1 MKHNISKITEKK
13 RFHDLIGKIIN
24 EKYIIKIVREEV
36 SKCSPEVKHLYQ
48 QEIKNIKDNEEIK
61 KKEKDFIRWNKN
73 YNIPIDFKDI
83 YNEEYLY
90 YKLSNIILNDYFKG
104 QLGVDSRK
112 EGIIKFYEIFKLLE
126 PVKEKF
132 ANFFEY
138 VCLGLLNVSIK
149 DENRSEITNIINS
162 IKKYMDGENLS
173 LVEICNYLEN
183 KKIKYSLDGYK
194 ISIQYKKKY
203 LKLIILTIIIFL
215 I

>member
-1 MKHNISKITEKK
+1 MN
-13 RFHDLIGKIIN
+13 N
-24 EKYIIKIVREEV
+24 
-36 SKCSPEVKHLYQ
+36 
-48 QEIKNIKDNEEIK
+48 
-61 KKEKDFIRWNKN
+61 N

-126 PVKEKF
+126 PVKEKYS
-132 ANFFEY
+132 NFFEY
-138 VCLGLLNVSIK
+138 ICLGLLTVSIK

-162 IKKYMDGENLS
+162 IKNYLDGENLS
-173 LVEICNYLEN
+173 FAEMYNYLEN
-183 KKIKYSLDGYK
+183 KKIKYSLDFYK
-194 ISIQYKKKY
+194 IIIQNKKKY

>member
-1 MKHNISKITEKK
+1 MN
-13 RFHDLIGKIIN
+13 N
-24 EKYIIKIVREEV
+24 
-36 SKCSPEVKHLYQ
+36 
-48 QEIKNIKDNEEIK
+48 
-61 KKEKDFIRWNKN
+61 N

-126 PVKEKF
+126 PVKEKYS
-132 ANFFEY
+132 NFFEY
-138 VCLGLLNVSIK
+138 ICLGLLTVSIK

-162 IKKYMDGENLS
+162 IKNYLDGENLS
-173 LVEICNYLEN
+173 FAEMYNYLEN